1 MSTVAVIG
9 SGAWATVSSM
19 LLSNAGHSVVQW
31 VHRSD
36 YLDAIN
42 NHHINHL
49 TLPNVTL
56 PVSIRATMNVEELN
70 NIDHWVVAIPASFLP
85 TLPFSPSHQSII
97 SLIKGVAVSTTHHL
111 AMSALSDQ
119 WGRPIAVLSG
129 PNLAAELAS
138 GQVGAAVVAS
148 DDPHLSKTFQTLFSS
163 TQFRVYTSTDPLGVS
178 YGGVLKNIY
187 AVAAGIV
194 DGLGFGMNAKAALM
208 TRALSEMTRI
218 GVSMGAKAETFYG
231 LSGVGDLMATAY
243 SPLSRNWQ
251 SGFAMGQ
258 GNEPSLPNRG
268 VAEGIRSIQAL
279 SPLLK
284 GMNTPILTA
293 LTDIITH
300 QKSVQ
305 DVVGYLMSRDLKA
318 E

>member
-1 MSTVAVIG
+1 M
-9 SGAWATVSSM
+9 
-19 LLSNAGHSVVQW
+19 
-31 VHRSD
+31 
-36 YLDAIN
+36 
-42 NHHINHL
+42 
-49 TLPNVTL
+49 
-56 PVSIRATMNVEELN
+56 
-70 NIDHWVVAIPASFLP
+70 
-85 TLPFSPSHQSII
+85 
-97 SLIKGVAVSTTHHL
+97 
-111 AMSALSDQ
+111 
-119 WGRPIAVLSG
+119 
-129 PNLAAELAS
+129 
-138 GQVGAAVVAS
+138 
-148 DDPHLSKTFQTLFSS
+148 
-163 TQFRVYTSTDPLGVS
+163 
-178 YGGVLKNIY
+178 
-187 AVAAGIV
+187 
-194 DGLGFGMNAKAALM
+194 GMNAKAALM